1 MKNMRILM
9 VSILALLIFMPVFGE
24 GDVTSYLYKW
34 RVITKAPMED
44 PITVFIGN
52 DPFEL
57 HIAFEKITGT
67 AEVQIVD
74 AKGYLIYKDEVN
86 TDLSPSLV
94 IPLEDYAPGEY
105 QLLVSEK
112 DAYDAVV
119 VFKVD

>member
-9 VSILALLIFMPVFGE
+9 VGILALLIFRPVFGE
-24 GDVTSYLYKW
+24 GDVISAVCKW
-34 RVITKAPMED
+34 KIMTKAPIED

-52 DPFEL
+52 DPLEL
-57 HIAFEKITGT
+57 YIAFEKITGI

-74 AKGYLIYKDEVN
+74 VKGYLIYKEEVN
-86 TDLSPSLV
+86 TDLSSSLV